1 MRHFESGVTCQSS
14 LDKAG
19 FLIYFL
25 GERAEIINI
34 TGACSTVY
42 IRREEGQPG
51 SFQEN
56 KRLRRAFLIKKE

>member
-1 MRHFESGVTCQSS
+1 MAKTQCQSS
-14 LDKAG
+14 LDKEG

-34 TGACSTVY
+34 TGACSAY

-56 KRLRRAFLIKKE
+56 